1 MRLRI
6 LVPLAGLLAL
16 TACKDEKKAETPPAN
31 PVANPTTPVLANP
44 ASPVVPA
51 PAATPPAEKPAG
63 Q

>member
-31 PVANPTTPVLANP
+31 PVANTTTPVPANP
-44 ASPVVPA
+44 TSPVVPA
-51 PAATPPAEKPAG
+51 PPVAPPAEKPAG

>member
-16 TACKDEKKAETPPAN
+16 AACKDEKAETPPTN
-31 PVANPTTPVLANP
+31 PVARPTTPVPANP

-51 PAATPPAEKPAG
+51 PATKPPAEKPAS

>member
-16 TACKDEKKAETPPAN
+16 AACKDEKKAETPPAN
-31 PVANPTTPVLANP
+31 PVAPPATPVPANP

-51 PAATPPAEKPAG
+51 PATKPPAEKPAS

>member
-16 TACKDEKKAETPPAN
+16 AACTDEKRAEAPPAS
-31 PVANPTTPVLANP
+31 PVAPPTTPVPANP

-51 PAATPPAEKPAG
+51 PPVAPPAEKPAG

>member
-1 MRLRI
+1 MRLSI

-16 TACKDEKKAETPPAN
+16 TACKDEKAETPPGN
-31 PVANPTTPVLANP
+31 PVTNPTTPVPANP

-63 Q
+63 R

>member
-16 TACKDEKKAETPPAN
+16 TACKDEKKAETPPGN
-31 PVANPTTPVLANP
+31 PVANSTTPVPANP
-44 ASPVVPA
+44 ASPGVPA

>member
-1 MRLRI
+1 MRLLT

-31 PVANPTTPVLANP
+31 PVSNPTTPVPANP
-44 ASPVVPA
+44 SSPVVPA